1 MLPGTIKG
9 VKDLTWSSADEET
22 ASFDKNKVTAKKA
35 GETVLTATAADGT
48 EYKVHL
54 FAEDITLSG
63 EGLAPAKGKNKY
75 TLKLKAGATTEL
87 SFASVDQAVVF
98 KSSKPDSAFI
108 DENGKVSARVAGKSK
123 FTAKI
128 NGKTISISVVVE

>member
-22 ASFDKNKVTAKKA
+22 AGIDKNQLTTKK
-35 GETVLTATAADGT
+35 
-48 EYKVHL
+48 
-54 FAEDITLSG
+54 
-63 EGLAPAKGKNKY
+63 
-75 TLKLKAGATTEL
+75 
-87 SFASVDQAVVF
+87 
-98 KSSKPDSAFI
+98 
-108 DENGKVSARVAGKSK
+108 AGKSK